1 MYSCTMP
8 VPDPGGG
15 GGGGGWGHMT
25 PPPPHEEAV
34 GVLKIAHYMILR
46 VYGNGL
52 CGLVEVWGG
61 LGYFGVVWVCQW
73 TARRLC

>member
-8 VPDPGGG
+8 VPNPGK
-15 GGGGGWGHMT
+15 GGGWWVYD
-25 PPPPHEEAV
+25 PPPPEKAV

-52 CGLVEVWGG
+52 FGLVEVWGG
-61 LGYFGVVWVCQW
+61 LGYFGVGFFSMDRTTVMLTVK
-73 TARRLC
+73 

>member
-1 MYSCTMP
+1 M
-8 VPDPGGG
+8 GGG
-15 GGGGGWGHMT
+15 GLGHI
-25 PPPPHEEAV
+25 PPHEEAV

-61 LGYFGVVWVCQW
+61 LGYFGVVWGFSMDRTMVML
-73 TARRLC
+73 TVK